1 LNTYDFAADDSM
13 RLSVSEARSD
23 GLVTNRAL
31 VAARSARVQVDFIF
45 IVLFLSVFVALIDV
59 LVLLVREE

>member
-1 LNTYDFAADDSM
+1 M

-31 VAARSARVQVDFIF
+31 VAARSASVQVDFIF
-45 IVLFLSVFVALIDV
+45 IMLFLSVVALIDV
-59 LVLLVREE
+59 FGTSSTVRCGPALRYGV